1 LSRSKPDRD
10 VAIPDLLEE
19 HGGKLYGLGLKLCG
33 VPEEA
38 EDLVQET
45 FLQAYRKWDQFEG
58 RAKPTTW
65 LYTIASRI
73 CQRMHRKRSGE
84 PDRLA
89 SLDEL
94 VPFGDPKMAVL
105 EGPLD
110 EQIRKEGR
118 ERVEAAIT
126 GLPIEFRMPLVLKE
140 IVGLPIAEVAAVLG
154 LKPATVK
161 TRVHRARLRLRDAL
175 LEGAPERALPAPAYS
190 EQVCLDL
197 LEAKQEALDRG
208 VELDQAVVCERC
220 QAVFSSLDATQD
232 LCSRMADGP
241 LPAEVRA
248 RIEAKIAQDA
258 S

>member
-1 LSRSKPDRD
+1 LSSSKPDRD

-89 SLDEL
+89 SLQDL
-94 VPFGDPKMAVL
+94 VPFGDPRMAVL
-105 EGPLD
+105 EDPLD
-110 EQIRKEGR
+110 NEIRKEGR
-118 ERVEAAIT
+118 ARVEEAIT
-126 GLPIEFRMPLVLKE
+126 GLPIDFRMPLILKE
-140 IVGLPIAEVAAVLG
+140 IVGLPIADIAAVLG

-161 TRVHRARLRLRDAL
+161 TRVHRARLRLREAL
-175 LEGAPERALPAPAYS
+175 LEGAPKRALPAPAYS

-208 VELDQAVVCERC
+208 VELAQSVVCERC

-232 LCSRMADGP
+232 LCARMADGP

-248 RIEAKIAQDA
+248 RITARLAQA
-258 S
+258 ES